1 MSRYQ
6 HLPLYDA
13 IYRYL
18 RELYA
23 LKERMKKSLKNDLG
37 QALCESGLR
46 SLKLVVF
53 ANGSE
58 KKDAPLRDL
67 ALEIE
72 VQWAYLRLVH
82 DQKGMSLGQFEALGK
97 RLTEISKQV
106 TAWRKWHKEEIRKL
120 KLSKE
125 QKDNKDQDKERATR
139 IT

>member
-46 SLKLVVF
+46 SLKLVVY

-106 TAWRKWHKEEIRKL
+106 TAWRKWYKEEIRKL
-120 KLSKE
+120 KLSK
-125 QKDNKDQDKERATR
+125 D
-139 IT
+139 

>member
-1 MSRYQ
+1 MRRYQ
-6 HLPLYDA
+6 HLPMYDA

-18 RELYA
+18 RELY
-23 LKERMKKSLKNDLG
+23 SLKGRLSKNLRNDLG
-37 QALCESGLR
+37 QALCISGLR

-82 DQKGMSLGQFEALGK
+82 DQKGMSLGQFEAFGK

-106 TAWRKWHKEEIRKL
+106 TAWRKWHKEELRKL
-120 KLSKE
+120 KSSK
-125 QKDNKDQDKERATR
+125 D
-139 IT
+139 

>member
-13 IYRYL
+13 VYRYL
-18 RELYA
+18 RELYS
-23 LKERMKKSLKNDLG
+23 LKNRLSKNLKNDLG

-72 VQWAYLRLVH
+72 VQWAYLRLIH

-120 KLSKE
+120 KLSK
-125 QKDNKDQDKERATR
+125 D
-139 IT
+139 